1 MTATS
6 QVRRPPRGGR
16 EIAMTQPWFDEREVV
31 AAAAAVQSGWASQGA
46 RVIEF
51 EAAVAALVH
60 VPYTVAVS
68 SCTAALH
75 LGMVAYGVGP
85 GDDVV
90 VPSLSFVATANA
102 VRFVGARPVFA
113 DVDPR
118 HHNITAATVE
128 QALTPATKAVI
139 AVDQY
144 GTPADM
150 EPIRALA
157 RERGLSV
164 VEDAACAIGSVYR
177 GRPVGAASD
186 FAAFSFH
193 PRTLLVTGEGG
204 MVTTSDPGLAE
215 RVRRL
220 RQHGMSVST
229 FHRHHEQR
237 PVTEE
242 YLETGYNYR
251 LTDIQAAIG
260 VVQAEKLHSMV
271 TRRRELAAVYHE
283 LLAGVPGLQMVTDP
297 EHGESSYQSFWVMLP
312 DDFPLSRG
320 ELLAVL
326 KRYRI
331 NGRPGISC
339 AHQEPAFS
347 DLDPVTLPVSERIAR
362 RSVLLPM
369 FHAMTREDQ
378 QRVADVVCSAWS
390 DPEQLLG

>member
-1 MTATS
+1 MTTTS
-6 QVRRPPRGGR
+6 QVRRPARGGH

-31 AAAAAVQSGWASQGA
+31 AAAAAVQSGWVSQGA

-51 EAAVAALVH
+51 EAAVAALVQ
-60 VPYTVAVS
+60 VPYAVAVS

-75 LGMVAYGVGP
+75 LGMVAHDIGP

-102 VRFVGARPVFA
+102 VRYVGARPVFA

-177 GRPVGAASD
+177 GRPVGAGSD

-193 PRTLLVTGEGG
+193 PRKILVTGEGG
-204 MVTTSDPGLAE
+204 MVTMSDPGLAE

-229 FHRHHEQR
+229 FDRHHEQR
-237 PVTEE
+237 PVHEQ
-242 YLETGYNYR
+242 YLETGWNYR

-260 VVQAEKLHSMV
+260 VVQAAKLHSMV
-271 TRRRELAAVYHE
+271 SRRRELAAVYHE
-283 LLAGVPGLQMVTDP
+283 LLSGVPGLRTVTDP
-297 EHGESSYQSFWVMLP
+297 EHGESNYQTFWIMLP
-312 DDFPLSRG
+312 DDYPVSSD

-331 NGRPGISC
+331 NARHGIPC
-339 AHQEPAFS
+339 AHREPAFS
-347 DLDPVTLPVSERIAR
+347 DLAPVTLPVSEHIAR
-362 RSVLLPM
+362 QSVLLPM
-369 FHAMTREDQ
+369 FHTMTREDQ
-378 QRVADVVCSAWS
+378 QRVADVVCGTWS
-390 DPEQLLG
+390 DPDHFLE